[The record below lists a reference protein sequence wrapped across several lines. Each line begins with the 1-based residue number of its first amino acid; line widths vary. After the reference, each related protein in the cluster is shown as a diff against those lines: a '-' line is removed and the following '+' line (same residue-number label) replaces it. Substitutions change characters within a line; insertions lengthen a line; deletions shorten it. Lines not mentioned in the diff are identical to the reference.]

1 MNKPLSSVVR
11 IQKARTTLL
20 LDHPFFGT
28 LLFRLGA
35 QARSSIAT
43 MATDGVSLY
52 FNPQFVETLSAAEI
66 AGTLAH
72 EVMHPALQHHTRRG
86 GRNPRR
92 WNMACDYAI
101 NPMLVDAGLT
111 LPKDVLLDNRFRGM
125 SAERIYN
132 LLEEEE
138 QNQSSSTDAE
148 SESQDHSADSD
159 GSSKSNSSEEEMDE
173 PRAPQTPGGI
183 GQVLDAPEPEN
194 GEGNTVA
201 EQARDWQIAVE
212 QAENVAKLAGKLPAG
227 VTRSLKA
234 AASAGVDWR
243 ELLRRAWS
251 ETIPAD
257 YSWTRPNRRHVW
269 AGLYLPGVVCE
280 GVGEICI
287 AVDCSGS
294 INARQLGLFEAEIRS
309 ILAGQQ
315 PRLIHVL
322 YFDTEVQK
330 ADVYEAGQP
339 IVLTPVG
346 GGGTNF
352 ASCFRWLEER
362 GIVPQTL
369 VFLTDLCGAFPKN
382 APAYP
387 VLWASTES
395 RRAPFG
401 QVIPMEAAQHPL
413 PNGQLGATWSRSRT
427 SRPIRSTMSP
437 SWIEVVSPVAFRP
450 LSLPKLLRR
459 GSPACR
465 HARE

>member
-35 QARSSIAT
+35 RASSSIAT

-101 NPMLVDAGLT
+101 NPMLLDAGLT

-138 QNQSSSTDAE
+138 QSQSSSSDADT
-148 SESQDHSADSD
+148 ESQEDSADS
-159 GSSKSNSSEEEMDE
+159 GGGTNSSESSSSGKDNDE
-173 PRAPQTPGGI
+173 TPSVPQTPGGI
-183 GQVLDAPEPEN
+183 GQVLDAPEPE
-194 GEGNTVA
+194 GEEGDTVA

-227 VTRSLKA
+227 VTRSLEA
-234 AASAGVDWR
+234 AQAAEVDWR

-269 AGLYLPGVVCE
+269 NGLYLPGVVCE

-294 INARQLGLFEAEIRS
+294 INVRQLGLFEAEVRS
-309 ILAGQQ
+309 ILAGQL
-315 PRLIHVL
+315 PRLVHVL

-330 ADVYEAGQP
+330 SETYHAGLP
-339 IVLTPVG
+339 IKLTPVG
-346 GGGTNF
+346 GGGTDF
-352 ASCFRWLEER
+352 RPCFGWLEER

-369 VFLTDLCGAFPKN
+369 VFLTDLCGSFPEQA
-382 APAYP
+382 APYP
-387 VLWASTES
+387 VLWASTD
-395 RRAPFG
+395 RRSAPFG
-401 QVIPMEAAQHPL
+401 LVIPMEAA
-413 PNGQLGATWSRSRT
+413 
-427 SRPIRSTMSP
+427 
-437 SWIEVVSPVAFRP
+437 
-450 LSLPKLLRR
+450 
-459 GSPACR
+459 
-465 HARE
+465 

>member
-1 MNKPLSSVVR
+1 MNKSLSSVVR

-35 QARSSIAT
+35 QACSAITT

-101 NPMLVDAGLT
+101 NPMLLDAGLT

-132 LLEEEE
+132 LLQEEE
-138 QNQSSSTDAE
+138 QNQSLSSDADT
-148 SESQDHSADSD
+148 ESQDDSADSG
-159 GSSKSNSSEEEMDE
+159 GSSNGSDSGSSEENVNE

-183 GQVLDAPEPEN
+183 GQVLDAPEPEI

-212 QAENVAKLAGKLPAG
+212 QAENIAKLAGKLAAG
-227 VTRSLKA
+227 VMRSLEA
-234 AASAGVDWR
+234 AESAGVDWR
-243 ELLRRAWS
+243 ELLRHTWS

-269 AGLYLPGVVCE
+269 NGLYLPGVVCE

-294 INARQLGLFEAEIRS
+294 INARQLGLFEAEVRS

-315 PRLIHVL
+315 PRFVHVL
-322 YFDTEVQK
+322 YFDTDVQK
-330 ADVYEAGQP
+330 VETYRAGQP
-339 IVLTPVG
+339 VKLAPVG
-346 GGGTNF
+346 GGGTDF
-352 ASCFRWLEER
+352 RPCFRWVEEQ
-362 GIVPQTL
+362 GITPQTL
-369 VFLTDLCGAFPKN
+369 VFLTDLCGTFPN
-382 APAYP
+382 DVPPYP
-387 VLWASTES
+387 VLWASTDK
-395 RRAPFG
+395 RTVPFG
-401 QVIPMEAAQHPL
+401 QVIPMEAA
-413 PNGQLGATWSRSRT
+413 
-427 SRPIRSTMSP
+427 
-437 SWIEVVSPVAFRP
+437 
-450 LSLPKLLRR
+450 
-459 GSPACR
+459 
-465 HARE
+465 